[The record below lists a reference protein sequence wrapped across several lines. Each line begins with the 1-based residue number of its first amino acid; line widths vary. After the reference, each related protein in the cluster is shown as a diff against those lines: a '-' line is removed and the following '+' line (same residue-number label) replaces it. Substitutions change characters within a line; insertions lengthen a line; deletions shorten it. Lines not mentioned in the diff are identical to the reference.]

1 MSLGLMP
8 ELVPDVEKFKILF
21 FDVVSEYMAFVK
33 NVVGSCVIWLI
44 LLILKSQLILKGFG
58 VFKDHTGTP

>member
-1 MSLGLMP
+1 MSPGLVL

-33 NVVGSCVIWLI
+33 NVVWSCVSWLI
-44 LLILKSQLILKGFG
+44 LLILNSQSILKSFG